1 MAPVATIVPW
11 PFINRGTDATVPMP
25 PGLVSTMLAPLS
37 SSATSLPVRA
47 FETSVSY

>member
-1 MAPVATIVPW
+1 MAPVAMIVPW
-11 PFINRGTDATVPMP
+11 PFINRGTDATVPIP
-25 PGLVSTMLAPLS
+25 PGLVRTMVAPVS

>member
-47 FETSVSY
+47 FATSVSY